1 MNPDR
6 WLTSKRLRAHGLL
19 LGLTIWSLYL
29 WTLATPT
36 LRDRN
41 GNLKGTDFL
50 HFYTLGS
57 LAIAHRGGDLYDMNG
72 QAALA
77 AERAPDAQEIRYLP
91 LYPPQVSILFA
102 PVAHLPY
109 GWALAVWWLCT
120 TSIYGVCC
128 HAIWRICSNLT
139 GWGGTVALLAAA
151 FPAFFHLIA
160 WGQASALAL
169 ACFTAAFFLLRHKRK
184 FSAGLILGCLI
195 FKPQL
200 GLAAAAVFLAVGE
213 WKTVAG
219 AVLSGSGQLWCGILY
234 YGWEPFRSWIRM
246 LFHVPE
252 LLSSFEPKPYQ
263 THCLRTFWSMIVPW
277 NGLSFALYVV
287 SAAAILGWT
296 VTVWKHRQSLAVRY
310 STLLL
315 TTVLVSPHLTVYD
328 LVILAPAFLLLTDRL
343 MSQHFAPRGFGILLY
358 LLYVL
363 PLLGPFTRWI
373 HIQLSVVAMVALL
386 YLIRK
391 FTRTEDSELPERV
404 TLAGSAS
411 R

>member
-128 HAIWRICSNLT
+128 HAIWRISSNLT

-160 WGQASALAL
+160 WGQASALA
-169 ACFTAAFFLLRHKRK
+169 
-184 FSAGLILGCLI
+184 
-195 FKPQL
+195 
-200 GLAAAAVFLAVGE
+200 
-213 WKTVAG
+213 
-219 AVLSGSGQLWCGILY
+219 
-234 YGWEPFRSWIRM
+234 
-246 LFHVPE
+246 
-252 LLSSFEPKPYQ
+252 
-263 THCLRTFWSMIVPW
+263 
-277 NGLSFALYVV
+277 
-287 SAAAILGWT
+287 
-296 VTVWKHRQSLAVRY
+296 
-310 STLLL
+310 
-315 TTVLVSPHLTVYD
+315 
-328 LVILAPAFLLLTDRL
+328 
-343 MSQHFAPRGFGILLY
+343 
-358 LLYVL
+358 
-363 PLLGPFTRWI
+363 
-373 HIQLSVVAMVALL
+373 
-386 YLIRK
+386 
-391 FTRTEDSELPERV
+391 
-404 TLAGSAS
+404 
-411 R
+411 